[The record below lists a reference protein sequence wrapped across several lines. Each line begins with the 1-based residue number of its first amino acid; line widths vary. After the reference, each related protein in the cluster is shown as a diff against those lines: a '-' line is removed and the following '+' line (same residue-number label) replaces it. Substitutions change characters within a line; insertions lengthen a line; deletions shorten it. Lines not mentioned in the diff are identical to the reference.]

1 MTARSCALFRR
12 GLAQELENLN
22 INILVH
28 LKVEICRFQVSIR
41 TNLRPDAL
49 IPKPQTLNPESYG
62 LNVVPYSPDLPLVG
76 LDFPTL

>member
-28 LKVEICRFQVSIR
+28 LKVQICRFQVSIR
-41 TNLRPDAL
+41 TNLMSDAL
-49 IPKPQTLNPESYG
+49 IPKPQTLNPEPYG
-62 LNVVPYSPDLPLVG
+62 LNVIPYSPDLPLVG